1 MSKEDCSENV
11 QIEQAA
17 IGLFGELEWE
27 TANCYHGFE
36 QAGRSP
42 LGRDI
47 AGNDRRLATPAR
59 VGCRAWS
66 EGLR

>member
-1 MSKEDCSENV
+1 MSKEDFSEKLL
-11 QIEQAA
+11 IEQPA

-36 QAGRSP
+36 HAGRSP

-47 AGNDRRLATPAR
+47 AGNDRRLAIPTR